1 LSYDI
6 MLYRL
11 SGTGD
16 RLAQARERRE
26 TREEPSA
33 EKDRDRGKL
42 VSDLLT
48 LHPSLFSASFDKGPS
63 FGCAIDTTDPECCVP
78 LIEIGIDDAI
88 VTFSYSADFE
98 RIRPELKRVIEVF
111 ERHGYTAYD
120 PQIDA
125 ILTSSSSFRQS
136 ASSFATTGHDAV
148 QHMLARGETVIG
160 GTGELI
166 GAPSKKKHSWTL
178 IGVVVFVLAA
188 IGVVVTKQQYSSG
201 LPPYATKELRDF
213 QERLKNPGTSHP
225 ESPRN
230 PERR

>member
-1 LSYDI
+1 MSYDI

-11 SGTGD
+11 SGTAD

-48 LHPSLFSASFDKGPS
+48 LHPSLFSAPFDKGPS
-63 FGCAIDTTDPECCVP
+63 FGCAVDTGDPECCVP

-88 VTFSYSADFE
+88 VTFPYSADFE

-125 ILTSSSSFRQS
+125 ILSSSSNFLQS
-136 ASSFATTGHDAV
+136 ASSFATTGREAV

-166 GAPSKKKHSWTL
+166 GAASKKKRSWAF
-178 IGVVVFVLAA
+178 IGLVVFVLAA
-188 IGVVVTKQQYSSG
+188 IGVVVTQQQYASG
-201 LPPYATKELRDF
+201 LPPHATKELRDL
-213 QERLKNPGTSHP
+213 QQRLKNPGASHP
-225 ESPRN
+225 ESPPN